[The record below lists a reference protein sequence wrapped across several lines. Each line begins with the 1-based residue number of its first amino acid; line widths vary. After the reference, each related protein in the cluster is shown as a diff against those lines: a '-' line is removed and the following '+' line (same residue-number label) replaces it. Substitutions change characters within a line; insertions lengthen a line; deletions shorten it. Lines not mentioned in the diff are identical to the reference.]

1 MVAPVLWPSSLANY
15 PYFLMVA
22 LLLGV
27 LLGLWRWHRK
37 FLQPTLWVLAGVS
50 VSALILGGGF
60 WWEVTEGRR
69 YSLVGPRSNELAQDV
84 KNKLEGYEKRA
95 DDLEKLLSLLV
106 GLTAVYGLVLGLNA
120 YVQAKESAD
129 KLDKI
134 RADAIQQAKD
144 SAARLKQIEDDA
156 QREAQKLPAEM
167 DNLRNAAH
175 QTVDVIKNDAQHSL
189 DRIQNEADQQVRDFI
204 DKVRNR
210 FPILEGMDDGIRAMV
225 VRITRLLPVIDWTDD
240 KYKRLQPQDK
250 QEILY
255 YEKAIAALEPFDLR
269 SVRRDVSE
277 IFHGLGNFY
286 GQKYSTER
294 EEHKTYAGKP
304 QPLDDDKE
312 RSRFYLDR
320 SLSQD
325 RSNVGALNDRVFF
338 ALNIDPGL
346 EEYKKAMDLCQDSLK
361 WDSEQQRARYNL
373 ALLKHVVRKDYRESE
388 RLLTEAL
395 AKTTWQ
401 LSQPASH
408 HFSILYNRA
417 CGRARLSELDQAMQ
431 DLEGAI
437 PAQMPSDP
445 FLRAQFLADI
455 PQLKTTLPEDLG
467 APAHTNPD
475 GGDLYVLSITAGYQD
490 RTAEVVRRLTAY

>member
-1 MVAPVLWPSSLANY
+1 M
-15 PYFLMVA
+15 
-22 LLLGV
+22 
-27 LLGLWRWHRK
+27 
-37 FLQPTLWVLAGVS
+37 
-50 VSALILGGGF
+50 
-60 WWEVTEGRR
+60 
-69 YSLVGPRSNELAQDV
+69 
-84 KNKLEGYEKRA
+84 
-95 DDLEKLLSLLV
+95 
-106 GLTAVYGLVLGLNA
+106 
-120 YVQAKESAD
+120 
-129 KLDKI
+129 
-134 RADAIQQAKD
+134 
-144 SAARLKQIEDDA
+144 
-156 QREAQKLPAEM
+156 
-167 DNLRNAAH
+167 
-175 QTVDVIKNDAQHSL
+175 
-189 DRIQNEADQQVRDFI
+189 
-204 DKVRNR
+204 
-210 FPILEGMDDGIRAMV
+210 
-225 VRITRLLPVIDWTDD
+225 IDWTDE

-269 SVRRDVSE
+269 SVSRDVSE

-294 EEHKTYAGKP
+294 EENKAYAGKP
-304 QPLDDDKE
+304 QPFDDDKE

-325 RSNVGALNDRVFF
+325 RSNAGALNDRVFF

-373 ALLKHVVRKDYRESE
+373 ALLKHVVRKDYRDSE

-401 LSQPASH
+401 LSQPPSH

-445 FLRAQFLADI
+445 LMRAQFLADI

-467 APAHTNPD
+467 APAQTNPD